1 MDGYAINGDVG
12 SQAVLEVGTISFE
25 GNIIP
30 PTWFDHIK
38 YPNGKPHLNAIVVLS
53 EIVYWYRPMTVKD
66 PVSLKVK
73 EYRKKFKGEYL
84 QLNRKELSDKFGI
97 TPKQATDA
105 LKKLEECE
113 VIKKHLLKSLTT
125 DSGKKLGNVPYVEL
139 VPSTL
144 RNITHPYYLQDR
156 ASVLQEGGLV
166 PVGQTNTE
174 NTYTENTY
182 RKNGGG
188 IEPASP
194 KVPHPAEAIA
204 AAVIEKHKT
213 ATAQQSRETQHHE
226 TAIIAAFQRFN
237 ESIKKS
243 DKGFTPITGTRKIAH
258 DLALRGETEATMK
271 AAWDTCKANGIK
283 PMGAFMKWIQE
294 GYLPPQQEGHETK
307 VMDGVIHVWVEGQGW
322 MSTGKEAV

>member
-84 QLNRKELSDKFGI
+84 QLNRKELSEKFGI

-113 VIKKHLLKSLTT
+113 VIKKHLLKSLMT

-156 ASVLQEGGLV
+156 GSVPQEGGLV

-182 RKNGGG
+182 RKTAAYTDPTPNN
-188 IEPASP
+188 PPLAPS
-194 KVPHPAEAIA
+194 KTA
-204 AAVIEKHKT
+204 AASQEFLAIQARLTEISSTLPDPFTGIDDLANTLLRNGKT
-213 ATAQQSRETQHHE
+213 AA
-226 TAIIAAFQRFN
+226 
-237 ESIKKS
+237 
-243 DKGFTPITGTRKIAH
+243 DV
-258 DLALRGETEATMK
+258 
-271 AAWDTCKANGIK
+271 DTLWNAMQYKNSPA
-283 PMGAFMKWIQE
+283 GAFIHAVKTN
-294 GYLPPQQEGHETK
+294 LTPKTKPVPKPQDDRPKDGDTK
-307 VMDGVIHVWVEGQGW
+307 MVNGVKKIYKNTRWYDFHRVSGGDG
-322 MSTGKEAV
+322 